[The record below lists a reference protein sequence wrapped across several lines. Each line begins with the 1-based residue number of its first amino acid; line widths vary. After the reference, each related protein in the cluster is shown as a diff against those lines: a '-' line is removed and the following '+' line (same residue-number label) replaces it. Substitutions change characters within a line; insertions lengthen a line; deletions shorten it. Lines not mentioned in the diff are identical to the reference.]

1 MESAEDYR
9 ARTKSPKKQ
18 ELPDIWSVVAYATK
32 DRKRGC
38 GCEALNLK
46 VHRIYKK
53 INPNYLNK
61 MEAFLSC
68 CGLCCDCHSDRIN
81 EINGHIDFE
90 HNHTAL
96 KIHQTLRGDEY

>member
-1 MESAEDYR
+1 MESAADDQTR
-9 ARTKSPKKQ
+9 PKTPKTQ

-53 INPNYLNK
+53 IDPNYEEK
-61 MEAFLSC
+61 MVDTFYSC
-68 CGLCCDCHSDRIN
+68 CGLCCNCHSDRIAQN
-81 EINGHIDFE
+81 NDHIEFE
-90 HNHTAL
+90 HRHLAL
-96 KIHQTLRGDEY
+96 RSPNYRGGQY

>member
-1 MESAEDYR
+1 MESADDYR

-53 INPNYLNK
+53 IDPNYEEK
-61 MEAFLSC
+61 MPDTFYSC
-68 CGLCCDCHSDRIN
+68 CGLCCDCHSERTN
-81 EINGHIDFE
+81 ENNNHIDFE
-90 HNHTAL
+90 HNHVAL
-96 KIHQTLRGDEY
+96 RSPNYRGDEY